1 MLLHRNICFRPLRAL
16 ILTLSCVL
24 FLQSPVF
31 AVQQN
36 APVIDPFD
44 SDLLAHFHKESEQQQ
59 QAPSTQSVH
68 KETIRLKVTGANF
81 SCSEDECSHYHNGC
95 ALEIH
100 YSVTSGNHTGLDIG
114 ASIVCSARV
123 NYVTDHGYKLRSERC
138 SPPVDYTLK
147 RDSHIDSNV
156 VLDFQFSPY
165 EEVIEAHVGAIQCHI
180 EDAELIHHSSTSQF
194 PLRTAPSDLLV
205 LQPH

>member
-1 MLLHRNICFRPLRAL
+1 MLLYRDISFRPLRGL
-16 ILTLSCVL
+16 ILTLSCIL
-24 FLQSPVF
+24 LLQSPVF

-36 APVIDPFD
+36 TPVIHSFH
-44 SDLLAHFHKESEQQQ
+44 SELLAHFHKESEQQH
-59 QAPSTQSVH
+59 QAPSQQSVQ
-68 KETIRLKVTGANF
+68 KETIRLNVTRANF
-81 SCSEDECSHYHNGC
+81 SCSEDECSHYHTGC

-100 YSVTSGNHTGLDIG
+100 YSVTSVNHTGLDVG

-147 RDSHIDSNV
+147 RDSRIDSKV

-180 EDAELIHHSSTSQF
+180 EDAEVMHHSSTSQF